1 MVRRDSKVWRRSS
14 NAPFEPPSASSRFV
28 LSPFLLLFLIRS
40 PLSSCRTF
48 GLLRLRPS
56 LVLTA
61 LASLALVLYVVLL
74 APPSSVPSPLNSALA
89 HTRFAKWT
97 DGEHPTFDF
106 DHHDEAGGA
115 PHEDDGE
122 DSRLEEVE
130 EVEESEDGTESVID
144 DDAMD
149 DDGEEEEHAP
159 SPPPEVTSL
168 AKTSVPPFLPFSCQ
182 ACSSANPSSSTSLF
196 TSTVCS
202 KYSPS
207 PENPTSRS
215 SSSLHPS
222 VLDHSVLFPGT
233 GEEIRRVLKRAMKSS
248 LYGARRS
255 REWREG
261 DEKKLEDEE
270 PFRILILGGS
280 GAFFFPFLFSLYGLT
295 SPLL

>member
-1 MVRRDSKVWRRSS
+1 MVRRDSKEWRRSS

-28 LSPFLLLFLIRS
+28 PSPFLLLLLTRS
-40 PLSSCRTF
+40 PLALCRTF
-48 GLLRLRPS
+48 SLLRLRPS

-89 HTRFAKWT
+89 HTRFAQWT

-106 DHHDEAGGA
+106 DHHDEVGGA

-122 DSRLEEVE
+122 ELRLEEVE
-130 EVEESEDGTESVID
+130 EVEESEDGAETVVD

-149 DDGEEEEHAP
+149 DEGEEEEHSPVP
-159 SPPPEVTSL
+159 SPEVSPSDK
-168 AKTSVPPFLPFSCQ
+168 AAVPPFLPFSCQ
-182 ACSSANPSSSTSLF
+182 ACSSANPASSSSLS
-196 TSTVCS
+196 TSTICS
-202 KYSPS
+202 KYRPASD
-207 PENPTSRS
+207 PTSRS
-215 SSSLHPS
+215 ASSLHPS

-248 LYGARRS
+248 LYGARRN

-280 GAFFFPFLFSLYGLT
+280 GALFFPFVSSAHANLA
-295 SPLL
+295 LL